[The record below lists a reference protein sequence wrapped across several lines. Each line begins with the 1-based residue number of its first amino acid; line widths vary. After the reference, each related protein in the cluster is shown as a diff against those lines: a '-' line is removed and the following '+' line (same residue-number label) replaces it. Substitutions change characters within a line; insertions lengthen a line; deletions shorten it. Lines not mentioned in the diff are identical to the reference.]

1 MVMVGNANFLC
12 DHPKNTYTKQK
23 GDYTALICIY
33 GGTVVVESTTYEIV
47 IGGGG
52 FEWGQWWSTRV
63 VLRNPDRLERDRKE
77 LFLGICPEVIKLT

>member
-1 MVMVGNANFLC
+1 MTQPYDIL
-12 DHPKNTYTKQK
+12 
-23 GDYTALICIY
+23 
-33 GGTVVVESTTYEIV
+33 

-77 LFLGICPEVIKLT
+77 LFLGTCPEHTKLT